1 MFVRNIMKFTT
12 IQEAIIKTK
21 EPHVVVASAA
31 ASGKSAVIVERLRY
45 LLNQGVDPFKIVA
58 ITFTNNAASVMYERL
73 GKPQGL
79 FIGTVHSYCNYL
91 LRGGAVDTTQ
101 IIKEERFDDLFEE
114 IKQNRNC
121 LKHVEYLLV
130 DEVQDSTEL
139 QFEFFELINPD
150 NFMYCGDIRQSIY
163 GWNGA
168 APDYLIKLTSRPDVT
183 TYYMRQ
189 NFRNTPDILR
199 FAKKFLYRLGPN
211 YEDDSISMREQ
222 KWSAHVT
229 EGNYTPSEAVET
241 LLRISNAIEAEWKD
255 WFVLCRT
262 NADIDLFRS
271 LFEKK
276 NIPTDTFK
284 QADLTNSQI
293 EKKMQ
298 ENTVKILTVHSAKG
312 LEAPYVLSYNIRA
325 YNDEEAR
332 LCYVSATRARDYLIW
347 AKMPP
352 KKKKKKKIVNWE

>member
-1 MFVRNIMKFTT
+1 MNYNEIQKQIITT
-12 IQEAIIKTK
+12 EK
-21 EPHVVVASAA
+21 PHVVVASAA

-45 LLNQGVDPFKIVA
+45 LLEKGVDPFKIVA

-73 GKPQGL
+73 GRPQGL
-79 FIGTVHSYCNYL
+79 FIGTVHSYANYL
-91 LRGGAVDTTQ
+91 LRGGAIDTTD

-114 IKQNRNC
+114 IKQNPSC
-121 LKHVEYLLV
+121 LKHVEHLLV
-130 DEVQDSTEL
+130 DEVQDSTGL

-168 APDYLIKLTSRPDVT
+168 APDYLIELTQRPDVT

-199 FAKKFLYRLGPN
+199 FAKKFLYRLGPS
-211 YEDDSISMREQ
+211 YEDDSIAMREQ
-222 KWSAHVT
+222 KFSAHVV

-241 LLRISNAIEAEWKD
+241 LIRISEGLDAEWKD

-262 NADIDLFRS
+262 NADIDLFRG

-284 QADLTNSQI
+284 QSELTNSQI
-293 EKKMQ
+293 QERLK

-312 LEAPYVLSYNIRA
+312 MEAPYVLSYNIRA
-325 YNDEEAR
+325 YNDEEAK

-347 AKMPP
+347 AKTPP